1 MATHV
6 SYHET
11 KPANYAP
18 GVVIPVYGSSLAY
31 EVLAAN
37 TVSQPKEFDS
47 IVRIVP
53 DVDILLRWS
62 DDPTSGPQTFLPGA
76 IPFDFY
82 LEAGEKLR
90 YTAA

>member
-37 TVSQPKEFDS
+37 TTSVEKQFDS

-53 DVDILLRWS
+53 DANILLRWS
-62 DDPTSGPQTFLPGA
+62 NDPTSGPQTFLPNGL
-76 IPFDFY
+76 PFDFF
-82 LEAGEKLR
+82 LQAGEKLR
-90 YTAA
+90 YSAV